1 MLLEAFDNL
10 TGGSEVTLTH
20 SKLADLVGVRR
31 ETVSLDLGKCAHMG
45 LICLK
50 KGAIKIEH
58 RELLSEIACDCYRQ
72 DANSRFTALDLW
84 KSIPW
89 VCDDR

>member
-10 TGGSEVTLTH
+10 PGGSEVTLTH

-31 ETVSLDLGKCAHMG
+31 ETVSLDLVKWAHMG
-45 LICLK
+45 IMSTK
-50 KGAIKIEH
+50 KGAIKIEQ
-58 RELLSEIACDCYRQ
+58 RERLSEIAWDCYRHSIE
-72 DANSRFTALDLW
+72 SRITALDLW
-84 KSIPW
+84 KTIPW